1 MPFKMKLKPFKSETL
16 TPESSP
22 LKVPDQSDDADLTID
37 QSDVNLT
44 MDDLGIYITNF
55 LLLYFDKQAKKYT
68 NHLFKIYRN
77 SKIHSN
83 YNRYFCLFTKNT
95 YNFF

>member
-1 MPFKMKLKPFKSETL
+1 MKLKPFKSETL

-44 MDDLGIYITNF
+44 MDDLGIYITHF
-55 LLLYFDKQAKKYT
+55 LLLYFDKQGKKYT
-68 NHLFKIYRN
+68 NHPFKI
-77 SKIHSN
+77 
-83 YNRYFCLFTKNT
+83 
-95 YNFF
+95 

>member
-44 MDDLGIYITNF
+44 MDDLGIYTGAGDPGGPGGAGPPLESRIYVVNF
-55 LLLYFDKQAKKYT
+55 L
-68 NHLFKIYRN
+68 KIV
-77 SKIHSN
+77 KI
-83 YNRYFCLFTKNT
+83 
-95 YNFF
+95 

>member
-1 MPFKMKLKPFKSETL
+1 MKLKPFKSETL

-44 MDDLGIYITNF
+44 MDDLGIYIYI
-55 LLLYFDKQAKKYT
+55 L
-68 NHLFKIYRN
+68 HI
-77 SKIHSN
+77 
-83 YNRYFCLFTKNT
+83 FCSYILTPFQNL
-95 YNFF
+95 